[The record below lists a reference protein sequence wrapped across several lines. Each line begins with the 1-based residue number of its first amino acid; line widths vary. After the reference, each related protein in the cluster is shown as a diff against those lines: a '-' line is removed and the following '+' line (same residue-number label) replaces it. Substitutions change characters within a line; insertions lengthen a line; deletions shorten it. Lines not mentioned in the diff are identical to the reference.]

1 MTREQGMSKWIFALV
16 LAAWVS
22 AATGRAASEEEAV
35 PVQPMRPISLEY
47 WEDFLGKQGGRVV
60 VVDLWASWCISCI
73 ERFPG
78 MVEMS
83 EHFTSRGVRFVT
95 LNLDDP
101 QDVGGIQWANEFL
114 ARMGGEFAHFH
125 LDESLTRSFEAL
137 DLKSLPVVLI
147 FDGQGEERYRLTN
160 DNPNS
165 QFTEADI
172 ERAIKGL
179 LDGSAAVVA
188 GPVVSE

>member
-1 MTREQGMSKWIFALV
+1 
-16 LAAWVS
+16 
-22 AATGRAASEEEAV
+22 
-35 PVQPMRPISLEY
+35 MRPISLEY
-47 WEDFLGKQGGRVV
+47 WAGFLAEQGGQVV

-83 EHFTSRGVRFVT
+83 EHFTPRGVRFVT

-101 QDVGGIQWANEFL
+101 QDLDGIQWANEFL
-114 ARMGGEFAHFH
+114 ARMGGEFVHFH

-137 DLKSLPVVLI
+137 DLKSLPVVLL
-147 FDGQGEERYRLTN
+147 FDGRGEERYRLTN
-160 DNPNS
+160 DNPYT

-172 ERAIKGL
+172 EQAIKEL
-179 LDGSAAVVA
+179 LDGSAPVA
-188 GPVVSE
+188 DGPDVSG